1 MLKSLYTISHFAMLV
16 VMMDFLVLFFWRFIF
31 IHYISY
37 AEKKKKKLLPY
48 ALQIPLDFTTIFYY
62 KSILNIYILL
72 INLIIF
78 S

>member
-16 VMMDFLVLFFWRFIF
+16 VMMDFFVLFFWRFIF

-37 AEKKKKKLLPY
+37 AGKKKLLPY

-78 S
+78 F